1 MRTAVAVVGT
11 PRVGEA
17 SADRDAQVAALFDQ
31 HFGRLRDL
39 AYMILGDRDVAEEM
53 AMEAFV
59 KTFSGWTRIRD
70 VDRADAYLR
79 RAVVNLCRSRIR
91 RRSIEYRVN
100 AVTYKREERRAPDWD
115 PDRHED
121 ARRVWA
127 AVKELPPRQRAAI
140 VLRYME
146 DLNEREIA
154 DALECSVGTV
164 RSQLSRARQK
174 LQRWLT
180 EEGTSDG

>member
-1 MRTAVAVVGT
+1 MRTAAAVVGT
-11 PRVGEA
+11 TRVA
-17 SADRDAQVAALFDQ
+17 DARADRDAQVSALFDQ

-39 AYMILGDRDVAEEM
+39 AYMILGDRDVAEEL

-100 AVTYKREERRAPDWD
+100 AVTYRREERRAPDWD
-115 PDRHED
+115 PERHED

-127 AVKELPPRQRAAI
+127 AVRDLPPRQRAAI

-154 DALECSVGTV
+154 EALDCSVGTV

-174 LQRWLT
+174 LKRSLGA
-180 EEGTSDG
+180 EELGDG

>member
-1 MRTAVAVVGT
+1 MRSAVAVVGT
-11 PRVGEA
+11 AEVADAR
-17 SADRDAQVAALFDQ
+17 ADRDAQVAALFDQ
-31 HFGRLRDL
+31 HYPRLRDL
-39 AYMILGDRDVAEEM
+39 AYMILGDRDVAEEI

-59 KTFSGWTRIRD
+59 KTFSGWARVRD

-91 RRSIEYRVN
+91 RKTIEHRVN
-100 AVTYKREERRAPDWD
+100 AVSYRREERRAPDWD

-127 AVKELPPRQRAAI
+127 AVRELPPRMRAAI

-146 DLNEREIA
+146 DLDERQIA
-154 DALECSVGTV
+154 EALECSVGTV

-174 LQRWLT
+174 LQQTLGGDR
-180 EEGTSDG
+180 DG